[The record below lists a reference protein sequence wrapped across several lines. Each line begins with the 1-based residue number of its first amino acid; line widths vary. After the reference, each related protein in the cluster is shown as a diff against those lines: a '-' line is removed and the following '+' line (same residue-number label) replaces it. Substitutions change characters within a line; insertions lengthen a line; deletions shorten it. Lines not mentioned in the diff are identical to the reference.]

1 MKIVFIVVLILLCLV
16 AAVLYCMVVAGS
28 KAERRVKQEFNDYL
42 RRRQKMFDEIADKN
56 LEEIFTRL
64 SENENES

>member
-1 MKIVFIVVLILLCLV
+1 MKIVFIVVLVLLCLV
-16 AAVLYCMVVAGS
+16 AAVLYCMVAAGS